1 MAKKKQ
7 IENDLCEPK
16 IINRILTFDKP
27 CFILKGEK
35 VKIVS
40 IDINPYKI
48 TLRSSEC
55 LKSYSQEQ
63 LIKELKL

>member
-1 MAKKKQ
+1 MAKKDT
-7 IENDLCEPK
+7 NDCTQPE
-16 IINRILTFDKP
+16 IINRILTFSKP

-40 IDINPYKI
+40 IDTFPYKI
-48 TLRSSEC
+48 TLRSSEG